1 VAFSELLNTEVMI
14 MIVRTLDEI
23 PNGPRDVRGEGWQS
37 RRLLLRA
44 DRMGFSLSDTVVAE
58 GTEMRLEYKH
68 HLEGNFCI
76 AGEGEVVDLQTGTVH
91 LLRPGS
97 LYALDSND
105 AHIIRATR
113 GDLRVVCVFNP
124 PLVGDEVHRAD
135 GSYGPAHDEAAP

>member
-1 VAFSELLNTEVMI
+1 MI

-23 PNGPRDVRGEGWQS
+23 ANGPRDVRGEGWQS
-37 RRLLLRA
+37 RRLLLRS

-68 HLEGNFCI
+68 HLEANYCI
-76 AGEGEVVDLQTGTVH
+76 AGEGEVVDLETGTVH

-97 LYALDSND
+97 LYALDKND
-105 AHIIRATR
+105 AHIIRATC

-124 PLVGDEVHRAD
+124 PLVGDELHRAD